1 MKESNVVKE
10 RVNIKEYLRKNNISI
25 FDKNGEFV
33 GIQNIIEQFKN
44 KTK

>member
-1 MKESNVVKE
+1 MRELNIE
-10 RVNIKEYLRKNNISI
+10 RINIKEYLRENNISI

>member
-10 RVNIKEYLRKNNISI
+10 RVNIKEYLRENNISI